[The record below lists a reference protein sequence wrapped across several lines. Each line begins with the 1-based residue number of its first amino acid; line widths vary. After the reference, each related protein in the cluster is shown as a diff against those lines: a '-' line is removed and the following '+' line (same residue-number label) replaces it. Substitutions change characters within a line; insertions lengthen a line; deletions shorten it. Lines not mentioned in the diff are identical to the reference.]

1 VRPVGATHAVPISA
15 RVLAATNRDLIAM
28 VAQGLFR
35 KDLYFRLNVVNL
47 KIPPLRE
54 RREDIRGAGRVL
66 PGAGAARDR
75 RTAHASPR
83 TRCA

>member
-1 VRPVGATHAVPISA
+1 MGATHAVPISA
-15 RVLAATNRDLIAM
+15 RVLAATNRDLTAM

-54 RREDIRGAGRVL
+54 RREDIALLAEFFLERVQRESGKLHTLLRGRA
-66 PGAGAARDR
+66 
-75 RTAHASPR
+75 
-83 TRCA
+83 CA